1 MPYFITDKS
10 PECPA
15 WAVVKADG
23 ELLGC
28 HDSKESAIDQM
39 VAVSINEQLDPG
51 GEYEGTFPDDVQDV
65 TRAMPEELSIGD
77 FVSWDSSGG
86 KARGQIELIIT
97 KGEIDVPDSSFT
109 ITGTEEDPAALIRIW
124 RQEEDDDS
132 GLLEWEETDTLVG
145 HKFSTLA
152 KIDSLRRIPLP
163 ELREVNLDPP
173 AYMRAAARKGLEYYE
188 EGLGGDGLVERTIRE
203 ARAMASGSVTADKW
217 VRIRAWIARHLGD
230 LDAPAADP
238 DSPEYPSA
246 GVVAHL
252 LWGSGPSKRAAERAL
267 AYAEGVV
274 ARLEEENSGR
284 ARGKNL
290 AAIEH
295 RTNPVD
301 YELRETAE
309 GMTFEGYAAI
319 FDSPSH
325 PLPFEE
331 KIAPGAFLRS
341 LKSRNDIKLL
351 WNHDTG
357 SVLGS
362 TRAGTLRLVEDE
374 RGLKVRAE
382 LPNTSAGR
390 DAAELLRRGDV
401 DAMSFGFT
409 VPKGGEE
416 WSADGRQRTLRE
428 VMLHEVSI
436 VAFPAYA
443 ETAGT
448 ATVRALDKIA
458 ARANVD
464 VDALADALLKLETG
478 EDFTVDDRNLL
489 NRVIEEITPG
499 VDASEEDKGDYA
511 MLSLKKKKLELLGGY

>member
-1 MPYFITDKS
+1 MPYFITDSS

-15 WAVVKADG
+15 WATVKADG
-23 ELLGC
+23 SLLGC
-28 HDSKESAIDQM
+28 HPTKEAAIKQM
-39 VAVSINEQLDPG
+39 VAVSIQEGIEPG
-51 GEYEGTFPDDVQDV
+51 GTYEGTFPDRPQAIK
-65 TRAMPEELSIGD
+65 RAEPSELSIGD
-77 FVSWDSSGG
+77 FVAWDSSGG
-86 KARGQIELIIT
+86 RATGQIEAVIT
-97 KGEIDVPDSSFT
+97 SGKIRVPDTDFE

-132 GLLEWEETDTLVG
+132 GVLEWEETDTVVG
-145 HKFSTLA
+145 HKFSTLS
-152 KIDSLRRIPLP
+152 KIDSLRTLPLP
-163 ELREVNLDPP
+163 ELRQVNLEPP
-173 AYMRAAARKGLEYYE
+173 AYMRAAARKGIEFYE
-188 EGLGGDGLVERTIRE
+188 EGFGGDGLVERTIRE
-203 ARAMASGSVTADKW
+203 AKAMANGSVTADKW

-238 DSPEYPSA
+238 DHEDYPSP

-284 ARGKNL
+284 ARGRNL

-295 RTNPVD
+295 RTNLTD
-301 YELRETAE
+301 YEIRETSD

-325 PLPFEE
+325 PLPFTER
-331 KIAPGAFLRS
+331 IAPGAFIRS

-401 DAMSFGFT
+401 DAMSFGFS

-416 WSADGRQRTLRE
+416 WSADGKERTLRE

-436 VAFPAYA
+436 VAFPAYQ

-448 ATVRALDKIA
+448 ATVRALDKVA
-458 ARANVD
+458 QRADVD

-478 EDFTVDDRNLL
+478 EEFTSDDRNLL
-489 NRVIEEITPG
+489 NKVLDEITPTEE
-499 VDASEEDKGDYA
+499 VSEEDKGDYA
-511 MLSLKKKKLELLGGY
+511 MLSLKKKKLELLLGN

>member
-1 MPYFITDKS
+1 
-10 PECPA
+10 
-15 WAVVKADG
+15 
-23 ELLGC
+23 
-28 HDSKESAIDQM
+28 
-39 VAVSINEQLDPG
+39 
-51 GEYEGTFPDDVQDV
+51 
-65 TRAMPEELSIGD
+65 
-77 FVSWDSSGG
+77 
-86 KARGQIELIIT
+86 
-97 KGEIDVPDSSFT
+97 
-109 ITGTEEDPAALIRIW
+109 
-124 RQEEDDDS
+124 
-132 GLLEWEETDTLVG
+132 
-145 HKFSTLA
+145 
-152 KIDSLRRIPLP
+152 
-163 ELREVNLDPP
+163 
-173 AYMRAAARKGLEYYE
+173 MRAAARKGLEYYE

-230 LDAPAADP
+230 LDAPAANP

-252 LWGSGPSKRAAERAL
+252 LWGSGPSKQSAERAL
-267 AYAEGVV
+267 AFAEGVV

-295 RTNPVD
+295 RTNLVD
-301 YELRETAE
+301 YEIRDTAE

-362 TRAGTLRLVEDE
+362 TRAGTLRLIEDAK
-374 RGLKVRAE
+374 GLKVRAE

-489 NRVIEEITPG
+489 NRVIEEITPETE
-499 VDASEEDKGDYA
+499 ASEDSKGDYA
-511 MLSLKKKKLELLGGY
+511 MLSLKKKKLELLLGA